1 MPLGRVIVEADPVA
15 REGGVM
21 GNKDKGGS
29 KDSKK
34 QAQKSLK
41 EKRQTKKNKKA
52 AAARG

>member
-1 MPLGRVIVEADPVA
+1 MSPGRGIVEADPGS

-52 AAARG
+52 AASRG

>member
-1 MPLGRVIVEADPVA
+1 MSPGRGIVEADPGS

-41 EKRQTKKNKKA
+41 
-52 AAARG
+52 